1 MKHPTRMLL
10 SLLPLLT
17 PTIAAAQATYPDK
30 PVRMIV
36 GFPAGTQLDTIAR
49 LLGQSLAETFGKPI
63 VIDNIVGVSG
73 STAVERLAKAVPDG
87 YTLGL
92 VNPATIAINP
102 NLYKLAYDS
111 TRDFTFVSLVATAPF
126 LLVVHRALPAKNV
139 QDLVK
144 LAKTQPG
151 EMTYA
156 SAGIG
161 TGIHMATEYFKSAAK
176 IDIRHIPY
184 RAVVAAMPD
193 LLSGRVIMAFSP
205 IATGLPVVREGR
217 LRALAVTS
225 LRRSAAAT
233 EVPTVAESG
242 YPGFECSNWFGL
254 VGPAGMPAAIVNRL
268 HAETVKALAAPDL
281 RTKLMHLGVDS
292 VGGSGSELA
301 AMINA
306 EIPRWAKLIREL
318 GIKAD

>member
-1 MKHPTRMLL
+1 MKHPARLL
-10 SLLPLLT
+10 FSLLPLLT
-17 PTIAAAQATYPDK
+17 PAIAAAQATYPDK

-36 GFPAGTQLDTIAR
+36 GFPAGTQMDTVTR
-49 LLGQSLAETFGKPI
+49 LLGQSLAESLGRPI

-73 STAVERLAKAVPDG
+73 STAVERLSKAAPDG

-92 VNPATIAINP
+92 VGPAQIAVNP

-111 TRDFTFVSLVATAPF
+111 TKDFSFVSLVAAAPF

-139 QDLVK
+139 QDLVR
-144 LAKTQPG
+144 LAKAQPG
-151 EMTYA
+151 EVTYA

-176 IDIRHIPY
+176 IDVRHIPY

-193 LLSGRVIMAFSP
+193 LLSGRVMMAFSP
-205 IATGLPVVREGR
+205 IATGLPVVREGK

-225 LRRSAAAT
+225 LRRSSAAT

-254 VGPAGMPAAIVNRL
+254 VGPARVPAAIVDRL
-268 HAETVKALAAPDL
+268 HAETIKALASPDL
-281 RTKLMHLGVDS
+281 RTKLLHLGVDS
-292 VGGSGSELA
+292 IGGPADQLA
-301 AMINA
+301 AMVNA
-306 EIPRWAKLIREL
+306 EIPRWAKLIKEL